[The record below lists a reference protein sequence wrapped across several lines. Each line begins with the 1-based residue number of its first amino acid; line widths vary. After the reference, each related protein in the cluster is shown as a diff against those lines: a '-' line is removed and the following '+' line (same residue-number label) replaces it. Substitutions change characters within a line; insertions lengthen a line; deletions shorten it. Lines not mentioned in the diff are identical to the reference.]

1 MEMPFSGPAPLL
13 QGLERR
19 VYTAG
24 EAKVQLDPFMNVTPE
39 QVPPLLL
46 ASRGVL
52 CAHKCA
58 TNFWLQPA
66 ACASWF
72 FQLRGGKLVRP
83 DLLLLAL
90 VGCCTHVSSSGTQ
103 DKSVLFVT

>member
-52 CAHKCA
+52 CAHEMCA
-58 TNFWLQPA
+58 QPTFGCSLQPA
-66 ACASWF
+66 PAGSF
-72 FQLRGGKLVRP
+72 SLGVGSLP
-83 DLLLLAL
+83 DLICSCLLWLGAARTSHQA
-90 VGCCTHVSSSGTQ
+90 GRRIRAFSS
-103 DKSVLFVT
+103 